1 MAADPLFCT
10 QIRPPWRHVKT
21 NYCFCWRSR
30 CCRRCRTLTSI
41 PNVLVMQTCFIILQ
55 VQVFQSFFVSLNLPY
70 SVIRGE
76 ELALQVTVFNYE
88 PKAQQVTVT
97 LKGSKHWA
105 IIDEVNKLGLRGQNP
120 VNKDYVEKEMDL
132 KVVVSVG
139 AGQGRAIS
147 FPVVPRTLGL
157 VPVEVRAQSTSHA
170 DAVKRNLLVEVGE
183 QCVYAIRLV
192 FYVALTTICVK
203 EFKQRRFWVTH
214 VNRKWSYCTLGPWF
228 WTSLWANRLLKIV
241 LKVTFFDS
249 LCNVEFHS
257 CRLECWDKLVM
268 QCFLQ
273 VNRRYLTRALI
284 FPNVQTR
291 VYNQVTHG
299 IFLQSIVWLVYIC
312 EFVSYSIQYNT
323 ITFFK
328 EKDVITF
335 NSFLTLRPSKGILQS
350 ALQLREVK
358 EAVWRKFRQIQLLG
372 MVHQTEWFR
381 NPFSPKSDQDQFSLY
396 NINIQWKEKGV
407 RID

>member
-1 MAADPLFCT
+1 
-10 QIRPPWRHVKT
+10 
-21 NYCFCWRSR
+21 
-30 CCRRCRTLTSI
+30 
-41 PNVLVMQTCFIILQ
+41 MQTCFIIRQ

-105 IIDEVNKLGLRGQNP
+105 IIDEVNKLGLRGENP

-192 FYVALTTICVK
+192 FYVVPTTIFIR
-203 EFKQRRFWVTH
+203 EFNPLNLILICCLYSFPTEVVGRR
-214 VNRKWSYCTLGPWF
+214 
-228 WTSLWANRLLKIV
+228 
-241 LKVTFFDS
+241 
-249 LCNVEFHS
+249 
-257 CRLECWDKLVM
+257 
-268 QCFLQ
+268 
-273 VNRRYLTRALI
+273 
-284 FPNVQTR
+284 
-291 VYNQVTHG
+291 
-299 IFLQSIVWLVYIC
+299 
-312 EFVSYSIQYNT
+312 
-323 ITFFK
+323 
-328 EKDVITF
+328 
-335 NSFLTLRPSKGILQS
+335 
-350 ALQLREVK
+350 
-358 EAVWRKFRQIQLLG
+358 
-372 MVHQTEWFR
+372 
-381 NPFSPKSDQDQFSLY
+381 
-396 NINIQWKEKGV
+396 
-407 RID
+407 